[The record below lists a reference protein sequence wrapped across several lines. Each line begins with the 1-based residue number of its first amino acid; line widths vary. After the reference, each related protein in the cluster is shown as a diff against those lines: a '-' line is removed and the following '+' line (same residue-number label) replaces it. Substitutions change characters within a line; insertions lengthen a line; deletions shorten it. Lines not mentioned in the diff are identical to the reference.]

1 MKKKVFLILILF
13 ISLFVTG
20 CSANNKDAL
29 KFKEEYEKI
38 NGDKTSYSDN
48 KYRTLKIDKNNPYVY
63 SSAKE
68 ILEKINNKETFYV
81 YFGSSYCPWCR
92 SVIESLIEVSSDLG
106 LEEIYYVDVKDIRD
120 TMKVNDDGKVET
132 DKKGT
137 SGYYKLLKLLDN
149 VLDDYTLTNKDNEGV
164 SANEKRIYAPTVISI
179 VDGKAEDMTTG
190 ISNAQTDA
198 YMKLT
203 DEMKKETYNKFKC
216 VLECVTENKNS
227 CSIDKKC

>member
-13 ISLFVTG
+13 IGLFVTG
-20 CSANNKDAL
+20 CSTNNKDAL

-92 SVIESLIEVSSDLG
+92 SVIEKSIESAQKNNIKK
-106 LEEIYYVDVKDIRD
+106 IYYVDMWNGFHNEILRD
-120 TMKVNDDGKVET
+120 TYKLNDENEATKEKDGTKE
-132 DKKGT
+132 
-137 SGYYKLLKLLDN
+137 YYKLLEKFDNLLE
-149 VLDDYTLTNKDNEGV
+149 DYTLTTDDGEEVKVG
-164 SANEKRIYAPTVISI
+164 EKRIFAPDFIYVENGVAKRITSATSENQK
-179 VDGKAEDMTTG
+179 D
-190 ISNAQTDA
+190 TDA
-198 YMKLT
+198 KLT
-203 DEMKKETYNKFKC
+203 KEILKDEEKSFDNFFKNK
-216 VLECVTENKNS
+216 
-227 CSIDKKC
+227 

>member
-13 ISLFVTG
+13 IGLFVTG
-20 CSANNKDAL
+20 CSTNNKDAL

-92 SVIESLIEVSSDLG
+92 SVIEKSIESAQKNNIKK
-106 LEEIYYVDVKDIRD
+106 IYYVDMWNGFHNEILRD
-120 TMKVNDDGKVET
+120 TYKLNDENEATKEKDGTKE
-132 DKKGT
+132 
-137 SGYYKLLKLLDN
+137 YYKLLEKFDNLLE
-149 VLDDYTLTNKDNEGV
+149 DYTLTTDDGEEVKVG
-164 SANEKRIYAPTVISI
+164 EKRIFAPDFIYVENGVAKRITSATSENQ
-179 VDGKAEDMTTG
+179 K
-190 ISNAQTDA
+190 DA
-198 YMKLT
+198 DAKLT
-203 DEMKKETYNKFKC
+203 KEILKDEEKSFNDFFKNK
-216 VLECVTENKNS
+216 
-227 CSIDKKC
+227 

>member
-92 SVIESLIEVSSDLG
+92 SVIEKSIESAQKNNIKK
-106 LEEIYYVDVKDIRD
+106 IYYVDIWNGFHNEILRD
-120 TMKVNDDGKVET
+120 T
-132 DKKGT
+132 
-137 SGYYKLLKLLDN
+137 YKLNDKNEAEKEKDGTKEYYILLEKFDN
-149 VLDDYTLTNKDNEGV
+149 LLEDYTLTTDDGEEVKVG
-164 SANEKRIYAPTVISI
+164 EKRIFAPDFIYVENGVAKRITSATSENQ
-179 VDGKAEDMTTG
+179 K
-190 ISNAQTDA
+190 DA
-198 YMKLT
+198 DAKLT
-203 DEMKKETYNKFKC
+203 KEILKDEEKSFDNFFKNK
-216 VLECVTENKNS
+216 
-227 CSIDKKC
+227 

>member
-13 ISLFVTG
+13 IGLFVTG
-20 CSANNKDAL
+20 CSVNNKDAL

-92 SVIESLIEVSSDLG
+92 SVIEKSIESAQKNNIKK
-106 LEEIYYVDVKDIRD
+106 IYYVDIWNGFHNEILRD
-120 TMKVNDDGKVET
+120 TYKLNDKNEAEKEKDGTKE
-132 DKKGT
+132 
-137 SGYYKLLKLLDN
+137 YYKLLEKFDNLLE
-149 VLDDYTLTNKDNEGV
+149 DYTLTTDDGEEVKVG
-164 SANEKRIYAPTVISI
+164 EKRIFAPDFIYVENGVAKRITSATSENQ
-179 VDGKAEDMTTG
+179 K
-190 ISNAQTDA
+190 DA
-198 YMKLT
+198 DAKLT
-203 DEMKKETYNKFKC
+203 KEILKDEEKSFDNFFKNK
-216 VLECVTENKNS
+216 
-227 CSIDKKC
+227 

>member
-13 ISLFVTG
+13 IGLFVTG

-63 SSAKE
+63 SNAKE

-92 SVIESLIEVSSDLG
+92 SVIEKSIETA
-106 LEEIYYVDVKDIRD
+106 EKNNIKKIYYVDIWNGFHNEILRD
-120 TMKVNDDGKVET
+120 TYKLNDENEVEKEKDGTKE
-132 DKKGT
+132 
-137 SGYYKLLKLLDN
+137 YYKLLEKFDNLLE
-149 VLDDYTLTNKDNEGV
+149 DYTLTTDDGEEVKVG
-164 SANEKRIYAPTVISI
+164 EKRIFAPDFIYVENGVAKKITSATSE
-179 VDGKAEDMTTG
+179 K
-190 ISNAQTDA
+190 QKDA
-198 YMKLT
+198 DAKLT
-203 DEMKKETYNKFKC
+203 QEILKDEENYFNDFFKNK
-216 VLECVTENKNS
+216 
-227 CSIDKKC
+227 

>member
-13 ISLFVTG
+13 IGLFVTG

-63 SSAKE
+63 SNAKE

-92 SVIESLIEVSSDLG
+92 SVIEKSIETA
-106 LEEIYYVDVKDIRD
+106 EKNNIKKIYYVDIWNGFHNEILRD
-120 TMKVNDDGKVET
+120 TYKLNDENEVEKEKDGTKE
-132 DKKGT
+132 
-137 SGYYKLLKLLDN
+137 YYKLLEKFDNLLE
-149 VLDDYTLTNKDNEGV
+149 DYTLTTDDGEEVKVG
-164 SANEKRIYAPTVISI
+164 EKRIFAPDFIYVENGVAKRITSATSE
-179 VDGKAEDMTTG
+179 K
-190 ISNAQTDA
+190 QKDA
-198 YMKLT
+198 DAKLT
-203 DEMKKETYNKFKC
+203 QEILKDEENYFNDFFKNK
-216 VLECVTENKNS
+216 
-227 CSIDKKC
+227 

>member
-92 SVIESLIEVSSDLG
+92 SVIEKSIESAQKNNIKK
-106 LEEIYYVDVKDIRD
+106 IYYVDIWNGFHNEILRD
-120 TMKVNDDGKVET
+120 TYKLNDKNEAEKEKDGTKE
-132 DKKGT
+132 
-137 SGYYKLLKLLDN
+137 YYKLLEKFDNLLE
-149 VLDDYTLTNKDNEGV
+149 DYTLTTDDGEEVKVG
-164 SANEKRIYAPTVISI
+164 EKRIFAPDFIYVENGVAKRITSATSENQ
-179 VDGKAEDMTTG
+179 K
-190 ISNAQTDA
+190 DA
-198 YMKLT
+198 DAKLT
-203 DEMKKETYNKFKC
+203 KEILKDEEKSFDNFFKN
-216 VLECVTENKNS
+216 T
-227 CSIDKKC
+227 

>member
-13 ISLFVTG
+13 IGLFVTG

-92 SVIESLIEVSSDLG
+92 SVIEKSIESAQKNNIKK
-106 LEEIYYVDVKDIRD
+106 IYYVDIWNGFHNEILRD
-120 TMKVNDDGKVET
+120 TYKLNDKNEAEKEKDGTKE
-132 DKKGT
+132 
-137 SGYYKLLKLLDN
+137 YYKLLEKFDNLLE
-149 VLDDYTLTNKDNEGV
+149 DYTLTTDDGEEVKVG
-164 SANEKRIYAPTVISI
+164 EKRIFAPDFIYVENGVAKKITSATSENQ
-179 VDGKAEDMTTG
+179 K
-190 ISNAQTDA
+190 DA
-198 YMKLT
+198 DAKLT
-203 DEMKKETYNKFKC
+203 KEILKDEEKSFNNFFKNK
-216 VLECVTENKNS
+216 
-227 CSIDKKC
+227 

>member
-13 ISLFVTG
+13 IGLFVTG

-92 SVIESLIEVSSDLG
+92 SVIEKSFDSAQKNNIKK
-106 LEEIYYVDVKDIRD
+106 IYYVDIWNGFHNEILRD
-120 TMKVNDDGKVET
+120 TYKLNDKNEAEKEKDGTKE
-132 DKKGT
+132 
-137 SGYYKLLKLLDN
+137 YYKLLEKFDNLLE
-149 VLDDYTLTNKDNEGV
+149 DYTLTTDDGEEVKVG
-164 SANEKRIYAPTVISI
+164 EKRIFAPDFIYVENGVAKRITSATSENQ
-179 VDGKAEDMTTG
+179 K
-190 ISNAQTDA
+190 DA
-198 YMKLT
+198 DAKLT
-203 DEMKKETYNKFKC
+203 KEILKDEEKSFDNFFKNK
-216 VLECVTENKNS
+216 
-227 CSIDKKC
+227 

>member
-92 SVIESLIEVSSDLG
+92 SVIEKSIESAQKNNIKK
-106 LEEIYYVDVKDIRD
+106 IYYVDIWNGFHNEILRD
-120 TMKVNDDGKVET
+120 TYKLNDKNEAEKEKDGTKE
-132 DKKGT
+132 
-137 SGYYKLLKLLDN
+137 YYKLLEKFDNLLE
-149 VLDDYTLTNKDNEGV
+149 DYTLTTDDGEEVKVG
-164 SANEKRIYAPTVISI
+164 EKRIFAPDFIYVENGVAKRITSATSENQ
-179 VDGKAEDMTTG
+179 K
-190 ISNAQTDA
+190 DA
-198 YMKLT
+198 DAKLT
-203 DEMKKETYNKFKC
+203 KEILKDEEKYFNNFFKNK
-216 VLECVTENKNS
+216 
-227 CSIDKKC
+227 

>member
-13 ISLFVTG
+13 IGLFVTG
-20 CSANNKDAL
+20 CSTNNKDAL

-92 SVIESLIEVSSDLG
+92 SVIEKSIESAQKNNIKK
-106 LEEIYYVDVKDIRD
+106 IYYVDMWNGFHNEILRD
-120 TMKVNDDGKVET
+120 TYKLNDENEATKEKDGTKE
-132 DKKGT
+132 
-137 SGYYKLLKLLDN
+137 YYKLLEKFDNLLE
-149 VLDDYTLTNKDNEGV
+149 DYTLTTDDGEEVKVG
-164 SANEKRIYAPTVISI
+164 EKRIFAPDFIYVENGVAKRITSVTSENQ
-179 VDGKAEDMTTG
+179 K
-190 ISNAQTDA
+190 DA
-198 YMKLT
+198 DAKLT
-203 DEMKKETYNKFKC
+203 KEILKDEENSFNDFFKNK
-216 VLECVTENKNS
+216 
-227 CSIDKKC
+227 

>member
-13 ISLFVTG
+13 IGLFVTG
-20 CSANNKDAL
+20 CSTNNKDAL

-92 SVIESLIEVSSDLG
+92 SVIEKSIESAKKNNIKK
-106 LEEIYYVDVKDIRD
+106 IYYVDMWNGFHNEILRD
-120 TMKVNDDGKVET
+120 TYKLNDENEATKEKDGTKE
-132 DKKGT
+132 
-137 SGYYKLLKLLDN
+137 YYKLLEKFDNLLE
-149 VLDDYTLTNKDNEGV
+149 DYTLTTDDGEEVKVG
-164 SANEKRIYAPTVISI
+164 EKRIFAPDFIYVENGVAKRITSATSENQ
-179 VDGKAEDMTTG
+179 K
-190 ISNAQTDA
+190 DA
-198 YMKLT
+198 DAKLT
-203 DEMKKETYNKFKC
+203 KEILKDEEKSFDNFFKNK
-216 VLECVTENKNS
+216 
-227 CSIDKKC
+227 

>member
-13 ISLFVTG
+13 IGLFVTG
-20 CSANNKDAL
+20 CSTNNKDAL

-92 SVIESLIEVSSDLG
+92 SVIEKSIESAQKNNIKK
-106 LEEIYYVDVKDIRD
+106 IYYVDMWNGFHNEILRD
-120 TMKVNDDGKVET
+120 TYKLNDENEATKEKDGTKE
-132 DKKGT
+132 
-137 SGYYKLLKLLDN
+137 YYKLLEKFDNLLE
-149 VLDDYTLTNKDNEGV
+149 DYTLTTDDGEEVKVG
-164 SANEKRIYAPTVISI
+164 EKRIFAPDFIYAENGVAKRITSATSENQ
-179 VDGKAEDMTTG
+179 K
-190 ISNAQTDA
+190 DA
-198 YMKLT
+198 DAKLT
-203 DEMKKETYNKFKC
+203 KEILKDEEKSFDNFFKNK
-216 VLECVTENKNS
+216 
-227 CSIDKKC
+227 

>member
-13 ISLFVTG
+13 IGLFVTG
-20 CSANNKDAL
+20 CSTNNKDAL

-92 SVIESLIEVSSDLG
+92 SVIEKSIESAQKNNIKK
-106 LEEIYYVDVKDIRD
+106 IYYVDMWNGFHNEILRD
-120 TMKVNDDGKVET
+120 TYKLNDKNEAEKEKDGTKE
-132 DKKGT
+132 
-137 SGYYKLLKLLDN
+137 YYKLLEKFDNLLE
-149 VLDDYTLTNKDNEGV
+149 DYTLTTDDGEEVKVG
-164 SANEKRIYAPTVISI
+164 EKRIFAPDFIYVENGVAKRITSATSENQ
-179 VDGKAEDMTTG
+179 K
-190 ISNAQTDA
+190 DA
-198 YMKLT
+198 DAKLT
-203 DEMKKETYNKFKC
+203 KEILKDEEKSFDNFFKNK
-216 VLECVTENKNS
+216 
-227 CSIDKKC
+227 

>member
-13 ISLFVTG
+13 IGLFVTG
-20 CSANNKDAL
+20 CSTNNKDAL

-92 SVIESLIEVSSDLG
+92 SVIEKSIESAQKNNIKK
-106 LEEIYYVDVKDIRD
+106 IYYVDIWNGFHNEILRD
-120 TMKVNDDGKVET
+120 TYKLNDENEVEKEKDGTKE
-132 DKKGT
+132 
-137 SGYYKLLKLLDN
+137 YYKLLEKFDNLLE
-149 VLDDYTLTNKDNEGV
+149 DYTLTTDDGEEVKVG
-164 SANEKRIYAPTVISI
+164 EKRIFAPDFIYVENGVAKKITSATSENQ
-179 VDGKAEDMTTG
+179 K
-190 ISNAQTDA
+190 DA
-198 YMKLT
+198 DAKLT
-203 DEMKKETYNKFKC
+203 KEILKDEEKSFNDFFKNK
-216 VLECVTENKNS
+216 
-227 CSIDKKC
+227 

>member
-13 ISLFVTG
+13 IGLFVTG

-92 SVIESLIEVSSDLG
+92 SVIEKSIESAQKNNIKK
-106 LEEIYYVDVKDIRD
+106 IYYVDIWNGFHNEILRD
-120 TMKVNDDGKVET
+120 T
-132 DKKGT
+132 
-137 SGYYKLLKLLDN
+137 YKLNDKNEAEKEKDGTKEDIESAKTLVKKLKG
-149 VLDDYTLTNKDNEGV
+149 K
-164 SANEKRIYAPTVISI
+164 SI
-179 VDGKAEDMTTG
+179 
-190 ISNAQTDA
+190 
-198 YMKLT
+198 
-203 DEMKKETYNKFKC
+203 
-216 VLECVTENKNS
+216 
-227 CSIDKKC
+227 

>member
-13 ISLFVTG
+13 IGLFVTG
-20 CSANNKDAL
+20 CSTNNKDAL

-92 SVIESLIEVSSDLG
+92 SVIEKSIESAQKNNIKK
-106 LEEIYYVDVKDIRD
+106 IYYVDIWNGFHNEILRD
-120 TMKVNDDGKVET
+120 TYKLNDKNEAEKEKDGTKE
-132 DKKGT
+132 
-137 SGYYKLLKLLDN
+137 YYKLLEKFDNLLE
-149 VLDDYTLTNKDNEGV
+149 DYTLTTDDGEEVKVG
-164 SANEKRIYAPTVISI
+164 EKRIFAPDFIYVENGVAKRITSATSENQ
-179 VDGKAEDMTTG
+179 K
-190 ISNAQTDA
+190 DA
-198 YMKLT
+198 DAKLT
-203 DEMKKETYNKFKC
+203 KEILKDEEKSFNDFFKNK
-216 VLECVTENKNS
+216 
-227 CSIDKKC
+227 

>member
-1 MKKKVFLILILF
+1 MKKKVFLILIVF
-13 ISLFVTG
+13 IGLFVTG

-92 SVIESLIEVSSDLG
+92 SVIEKSIESAQKNNIKK
-106 LEEIYYVDVKDIRD
+106 IYYVDIWNGFHNEILRD
-120 TMKVNDDGKVET
+120 TYKLNDKNEAEKEKDGTKE
-132 DKKGT
+132 
-137 SGYYKLLKLLDN
+137 YYKLLEKFDKLLE
-149 VLDDYTLTNKDNEGV
+149 DYTLTTDDGEEVKVG
-164 SANEKRIYAPTVISI
+164 EKRIFAPDFIYVENGVAKKITSATSENQ
-179 VDGKAEDMTTG
+179 K
-190 ISNAQTDA
+190 DA
-198 YMKLT
+198 DAKLT
-203 DEMKKETYNKFKC
+203 KEILKDEEKYFNNFFKNK
-216 VLECVTENKNS
+216 
-227 CSIDKKC
+227 

>member
-13 ISLFVTG
+13 IGLFVTG
-20 CSANNKDAL
+20 CSTNNKDAL

-92 SVIESLIEVSSDLG
+92 SVIEKSIESAQKNNIKK
-106 LEEIYYVDVKDIRD
+106 IYYVDMWNGFHNEILRD
-120 TMKVNDDGKVET
+120 TYKLNDENEATKEKDGTKE
-132 DKKGT
+132 
-137 SGYYKLLKLLDN
+137 YYKLLEKFDNLLE
-149 VLDDYTLTNKDNEGV
+149 DYTLTTDDGEEVKVG
-164 SANEKRIYAPTVISI
+164 EKRIFAPDFIYVENGVAKRITSATSENQ
-179 VDGKAEDMTTG
+179 K
-190 ISNAQTDA
+190 DA
-198 YMKLT
+198 DAKLT
-203 DEMKKETYNKFKC
+203 KEILKDEEKSFNNFFKNK
-216 VLECVTENKNS
+216 
-227 CSIDKKC
+227 

>member
-13 ISLFVTG
+13 IALFVTG
-20 CSANNKDAL
+20 CSTNNKDAL

-92 SVIESLIEVSSDLG
+92 SVIEKSIESAKKNNIKK
-106 LEEIYYVDVKDIRD
+106 IYYVDMWNGFHNEILRD
-120 TMKVNDDGKVET
+120 TYKLNDENEATKEKDGTKE
-132 DKKGT
+132 
-137 SGYYKLLKLLDN
+137 YYKLLEKFDNLLE
-149 VLDDYTLTNKDNEGV
+149 DYTLTTDDGEEVKVG
-164 SANEKRIYAPTVISI
+164 EKRIFAPDFIYVENGVAKRITSATSENQ
-179 VDGKAEDMTTG
+179 K
-190 ISNAQTDA
+190 DA
-198 YMKLT
+198 DAKLT
-203 DEMKKETYNKFKC
+203 KEILKDEENSFDNFFKNK
-216 VLECVTENKNS
+216 
-227 CSIDKKC
+227 

>member
-92 SVIESLIEVSSDLG
+92 SVIEKSIESAQKNNIKK
-106 LEEIYYVDVKDIRD
+106 IYYVDIWNGFHNEILRD
-120 TMKVNDDGKVET
+120 TYKLNDKNEAEKEKDGTKE
-132 DKKGT
+132 
-137 SGYYKLLKLLDN
+137 YYKLLEKFDNLLE
-149 VLDDYTLTNKDNEGV
+149 DYTLTTDDGEEVKVG
-164 SANEKRIYAPTVISI
+164 EKRIFAPYFIYVENGVAKRITSATSENQ
-179 VDGKAEDMTTG
+179 K
-190 ISNAQTDA
+190 DA
-198 YMKLT
+198 DAKLT
-203 DEMKKETYNKFKC
+203 KEILKDEEKSFDNFFKNK
-216 VLECVTENKNS
+216 
-227 CSIDKKC
+227 

>member
-13 ISLFVTG
+13 IGLFVTG

-63 SSAKE
+63 SNSKE

-92 SVIESLIEVSSDLG
+92 SVIEKSIETA
-106 LEEIYYVDVKDIRD
+106 EKNNIKKIYYVDIWNGFHNEILRD
-120 TMKVNDDGKVET
+120 TYKLNDENEATKE
-132 DKKGT
+132 KNGT
-137 SGYYKLLKLLDN
+137 KEYYKLLEKFDNLLE
-149 VLDDYTLTNKDNEGV
+149 DYTLTTDDGEEVKVG
-164 SANEKRIYAPTVISI
+164 EKRIFAPDFIYVENGVAKRITSATSE
-179 VDGKAEDMTTG
+179 K
-190 ISNAQTDA
+190 QKDA
-198 YMKLT
+198 DAKLT
-203 DEMKKETYNKFKC
+203 QEILKDEENSFNDFFKNK
-216 VLECVTENKNS
+216 
-227 CSIDKKC
+227 

>member
-13 ISLFVTG
+13 IGLFVTG
-20 CSANNKDAL
+20 CSTNNKDAL

-92 SVIESLIEVSSDLG
+92 SVIEKSIESAQKNNIKK
-106 LEEIYYVDVKDIRD
+106 IYYVDMWNCFHNEILRD
-120 TMKVNDDGKVET
+120 TYKLNDENEATKEKDGTKE
-132 DKKGT
+132 
-137 SGYYKLLKLLDN
+137 YYKLLEKFDNLLE
-149 VLDDYTLTNKDNEGV
+149 DYTLTTDDGEEVKVG
-164 SANEKRIYAPTVISI
+164 EKRIFAPDFIYVENGVAKRITSATSENQ
-179 VDGKAEDMTTG
+179 K
-190 ISNAQTDA
+190 DA
-198 YMKLT
+198 DAKLT
-203 DEMKKETYNKFKC
+203 KEILKDEEKSFDNFFKNK
-216 VLECVTENKNS
+216 
-227 CSIDKKC
+227 

>member
-13 ISLFVTG
+13 IGLFVTG

-63 SSAKE
+63 SNAKE

-92 SVIESLIEVSSDLG
+92 SVIEKSIETA
-106 LEEIYYVDVKDIRD
+106 EKNNIKKIYYVDIWNGFHNEILRD
-120 TMKVNDDGKVET
+120 TYKLNDENEVEKEKDGTKE
-132 DKKGT
+132 
-137 SGYYKLLKLLDN
+137 YYKLLEKFDNLLE
-149 VLDDYTLTNKDNEGV
+149 DYTLTTDDGEEVKVG
-164 SANEKRIYAPTVISI
+164 EKRIFAPDFIYVENGVAKRITSATSE
-179 VDGKAEDMTTG
+179 K
-190 ISNAQTDA
+190 QKDA
-198 YMKLT
+198 DAKLT
-203 DEMKKETYNKFKC
+203 QEILKDEENSFNDFFKNK
-216 VLECVTENKNS
+216 
-227 CSIDKKC
+227 

>member
-13 ISLFVTG
+13 IGLFVTG

-92 SVIESLIEVSSDLG
+92 SVIEKSIESAQKNNIKK
-106 LEEIYYVDVKDIRD
+106 IYYVDIWNGFHNEILRD
-120 TMKVNDDGKVET
+120 TYKLNDKNEAEKEKDGTKE
-132 DKKGT
+132 
-137 SGYYKLLKLLDN
+137 YYKLLEKFDNLLE
-149 VLDDYTLTNKDNEGV
+149 DYTLTTDDGEEVKVG
-164 SANEKRIYAPTVISI
+164 EKRIFAPDFIYVENGVAKRITSATSENQ
-179 VDGKAEDMTTG
+179 K
-190 ISNAQTDA
+190 DA
-198 YMKLT
+198 DAKLT
-203 DEMKKETYNKFKC
+203 KEILKDEEKSFDNFFKNK
-216 VLECVTENKNS
+216 
-227 CSIDKKC
+227 

>member
-13 ISLFVTG
+13 IALFVTG
-20 CSANNKDAL
+20 CSTNNKDAL

-92 SVIESLIEVSSDLG
+92 SVIEKSIESAKKNNIKK
-106 LEEIYYVDVKDIRD
+106 IYYVDMWNGFHNEILRD
-120 TMKVNDDGKVET
+120 TYKLNDENEATKEKDGTKE
-132 DKKGT
+132 
-137 SGYYKLLKLLDN
+137 YYKLLEKFDNLLE
-149 VLDDYTLTNKDNEGV
+149 DYTLTTDDGEEVKVG
-164 SANEKRIYAPTVISI
+164 EKRIFAPDFIYVENGVAKRITSATSENQ
-179 VDGKAEDMTTG
+179 K
-190 ISNAQTDA
+190 DA
-198 YMKLT
+198 DAKLT
-203 DEMKKETYNKFKC
+203 KEILKDEENSFNDFFKNK
-216 VLECVTENKNS
+216 
-227 CSIDKKC
+227 

>member
-13 ISLFVTG
+13 IGLFVTG

-92 SVIESLIEVSSDLG
+92 SVIEKSIESAQKNNIKK
-106 LEEIYYVDVKDIRD
+106 IYYVDIWNGFHNEILRD
-120 TMKVNDDGKVET
+120 TYKLNDKNEAEKEKDGTKE
-132 DKKGT
+132 
-137 SGYYKLLKLLDN
+137 YYKLLEKFDNLLE
-149 VLDDYTLTNKDNEGV
+149 DYTLTTDDGEEVKVG
-164 SANEKRIYAPTVISI
+164 EKRIFAPDFIYVENGVAKRITSATSENQ
-179 VDGKAEDMTTG
+179 K
-190 ISNAQTDA
+190 DA
-198 YMKLT
+198 DAKLT
-203 DEMKKETYNKFKC
+203 KEILKDEEKSFNNFFKNK
-216 VLECVTENKNS
+216 
-227 CSIDKKC
+227 

>member
-13 ISLFVTG
+13 IGLFVTG

-92 SVIESLIEVSSDLG
+92 SVIEKSIESAQKNNIKK
-106 LEEIYYVDVKDIRD
+106 IYYVDIWNGFHNEILRD
-120 TMKVNDDGKVET
+120 TYKLNDKNEAEKEKDGTKE
-132 DKKGT
+132 
-137 SGYYKLLKLLDN
+137 YYKLLEKFDNLLE
-149 VLDDYTLTNKDNEGV
+149 DYTLTTDDGEEVKVG
-164 SANEKRIYAPTVISI
+164 EKRIFAPDFIYVENGVAKRITSATSENQ
-179 VDGKAEDMTTG
+179 K
-190 ISNAQTDA
+190 NADA
-198 YMKLT
+198 KLT
-203 DEMKKETYNKFKC
+203 KEILKDEEKSFDNFFKNK
-216 VLECVTENKNS
+216 
-227 CSIDKKC
+227 

>member
-92 SVIESLIEVSSDLG
+92 SVIEKSIESAQKNNIKK
-106 LEEIYYVDVKDIRD
+106 IYYVDIWNGFHNEILRD
-120 TMKVNDDGKVET
+120 TYKLNDKNEAE
-132 DKKGT
+132 KEKNGT
-137 SGYYKLLKLLDN
+137 KEYYKLLEKFDNLLE
-149 VLDDYTLTNKDNEGV
+149 DYTLTTDDGEEVKVG
-164 SANEKRIYAPTVISI
+164 EKRIFAPGFIYVENGVAKRITSATSENQ
-179 VDGKAEDMTTG
+179 K
-190 ISNAQTDA
+190 DA
-198 YMKLT
+198 DAKLT
-203 DEMKKETYNKFKC
+203 KEILKDEEKSFDNFFKNK
-216 VLECVTENKNS
+216 
-227 CSIDKKC
+227 

>member
-13 ISLFVTG
+13 IGLFVTG

-92 SVIESLIEVSSDLG
+92 SVIEKSIESAQKNNIKK
-106 LEEIYYVDVKDIRD
+106 IYYVDIWNGFHNEILRD
-120 TMKVNDDGKVET
+120 TYKLNDKNEAEKEKDGTKE
-132 DKKGT
+132 
-137 SGYYKLLKLLDN
+137 YYKLLEKFDNLLE
-149 VLDDYTLTNKDNEGV
+149 DYTLTTDDGEEVKVG
-164 SANEKRIYAPTVISI
+164 EKRIFAPDFIYVENGVAKRITSATSENQ
-179 VDGKAEDMTTG
+179 K
-190 ISNAQTDA
+190 DA
-198 YMKLT
+198 DAKLT
-203 DEMKKETYNKFKC
+203 KEILKDEEKYFNNFFKNK
-216 VLECVTENKNS
+216 
-227 CSIDKKC
+227 

>member
-13 ISLFVTG
+13 LFIGLFVTG

-63 SSAKE
+63 SNAKE

-92 SVIESLIEVSSDLG
+92 SVIEKSIETA
-106 LEEIYYVDVKDIRD
+106 EKNNIKKIYYVDIWNGFHNEILRD
-120 TMKVNDDGKVET
+120 TYKLNDENEVEKEKDGTKE
-132 DKKGT
+132 
-137 SGYYKLLKLLDN
+137 YYKLLEKFDNLLE
-149 VLDDYTLTNKDNEGV
+149 DYTLTTDDGEEVKVG
-164 SANEKRIYAPTVISI
+164 EKRIFAPDFIYVENGVAKKITSATSE
-179 VDGKAEDMTTG
+179 K
-190 ISNAQTDA
+190 QKDA
-198 YMKLT
+198 DAKLT
-203 DEMKKETYNKFKC
+203 QEILKDEENSFNDFFKNK
-216 VLECVTENKNS
+216 
-227 CSIDKKC
+227 

>member
-13 ISLFVTG
+13 IGLFVTG

-92 SVIESLIEVSSDLG
+92 SVIEKSIESAQKNNIKK
-106 LEEIYYVDVKDIRD
+106 IYYVDIWNGFHNEILRD
-120 TMKVNDDGKVET
+120 TYKLNDKNEAEKEKDGTKE
-132 DKKGT
+132 
-137 SGYYKLLKLLDN
+137 YYKLLEKFDNLLE
-149 VLDDYTLTNKDNEGV
+149 DYTLTTDDGEEVKVG
-164 SANEKRIYAPTVISI
+164 EKRIFAPDFIYVEN
-179 VDGKAEDMTTG
+179 G
-190 ISNAQTDA
+190 DA
-198 YMKLT
+198 KKITSATSENQKDADAKLT
-203 DEMKKETYNKFKC
+203 KEILKDEEKSFDNFFKNK
-216 VLECVTENKNS
+216 
-227 CSIDKKC
+227 

>member
-13 ISLFVTG
+13 IGLFVTG
-20 CSANNKDAL
+20 CSTNNKDAL

-92 SVIESLIEVSSDLG
+92 SVIEKSIESAKKNNIKK
-106 LEEIYYVDVKDIRD
+106 IYYVDMWNGFHNEILRD
-120 TMKVNDDGKVET
+120 TYKLNDENEATKEKDGTKE
-132 DKKGT
+132 
-137 SGYYKLLKLLDN
+137 YYKLLEKFDNLLE
-149 VLDDYTLTNKDNEGV
+149 DYTLTTDDGEEVKVG
-164 SANEKRIYAPTVISI
+164 EKRIFAPDFIYVENGVAKRITSATSENQ
-179 VDGKAEDMTTG
+179 K
-190 ISNAQTDA
+190 DA
-198 YMKLT
+198 DAKLT
-203 DEMKKETYNKFKC
+203 KEILKDEENSFNDFFKNK
-216 VLECVTENKNS
+216 
-227 CSIDKKC
+227 